1 MAAQLR
7 NLGYKINRKA
17 VQRIVQKLGLQVHS
31 FRFTMDVFTI
41 ATRNSKWRSK
51 STLSITTSV
60 ASRNLS
66 AASVLHSTVANIS
79 PHSKKRRNLL
89 SYAFRSNFLGALQKV
104 SFDRLF
110 FIQKWGGLVVNWWQ
124 TASLLSLDRD
134 CLRQVSPFQYC
145 SQHLMYRC
153 WRLLPKSH

>member
-1 MAAQLR
+1 MSRKGNCLDNNVRRPLR
-7 NLGYKINRKA
+7 DLKA
-17 VQRIVQKLGLQVHS
+17 SHGGAI
-31 FRFTMDVFTI
+31 I
-41 ATRNSKWRSK
+41 ATRRPKRRLRNISYI
-51 STLSITTSV
+51 TSI
-60 ASRNLS
+60 ASRELS
-66 AASVLHSTVANIS
+66 AGSVQHSIVANRKL
-79 PHSKKRRNLL
+79 HNKKRRNLL